1 MPGYTYPNQR
11 IVHIHRESAK
21 SNFLGIKNDN
31 WQAASRDLGPYGL
44 QLYLY
49 LAANANNYSLALSP
63 AALQQ
68 DIGLKRSTY
77 RDHFTDLVNKGYLVQ
92 GTGNTWE
99 FYERPQVRD
108 IANNGLNQNEM
119 AATANQID
127 EKACDALNAQQGAD
141 SVSGANTEINN
152 MPIVATK
159 SGINNRVEF
168 EKKSLPCSSSVT
180 STKKG
185 EFTF

>member
-1 MPGYTYPNQR
+1 
-11 IVHIHRESAK
+11 
-21 SNFLGIKNDN
+21 
-31 WQAASRDLGPYGL
+31 
-44 QLYLY
+44 
-49 LAANANNYSLALSP
+49 LALSP

-141 SVSGANTEINN
+141 SVS
-152 MPIVATK
+152 
-159 SGINNRVEF
+159 
-168 EKKSLPCSSSVT
+168 
-180 STKKG
+180 
-185 EFTF
+185 

>member
-1 MPGYTYPNQR
+1 
-11 IVHIHRESAK
+11 
-21 SNFLGIKNDN
+21 
-31 WQAASRDLGPYGL
+31 
-44 QLYLY
+44 
-49 LAANANNYSLALSP
+49 
-63 AALQQ
+63 
-68 DIGLKRSTY
+68 
-77 RDHFTDLVNKGYLVQ
+77 
-92 GTGNTWE
+92 
-99 FYERPQVRD
+99 
-108 IANNGLNQNEM
+108 M

-152 MPIVATK
+152 MPIVTTK

-168 EKKSLPCSSSVT
+168 EKKSLPCSSSVN